1 MPDGEDFS
9 TRKVN
14 PSVEKLIL
22 SQVLYCLPLA
32 IFFDGRSLQGAA
44 QNLSYLTTSRFITD
58 MAITETLALGLFLL
72 PRRLGEESI
81 QSQSSSEHAILYA
94 QQQSPVQFTGLN
106 YPTARKNTTKEKI
119 TSHPYITSQ
128 YMTSYH
134 DISHMCFGETGEEKA
149 SMRRN
154 TFLDGFPP
162 DATKIMG
169 GPNIMVPLYQSEIA
183 PPEIRG
189 SLVSL
194 QQLAVTF
201 GILISFWIDYGT
213 ANLST
218 EAQWRIPLCLQL
230 AIGLVLGVGILFF
243 PHSPRWLMSV
253 GKEEQA
259 LQVLSKL
266 RRLPDHHPKV
276 IKEWREIKI
285 NVTFDKLVE
294 IETYPDYVDAG
305 TSGRFKIFMMG
316 YVELFRKGMRNRL
329 FIACAIQ
336 FFQQFVGINA
346 LIYYAPKIFQSV
358 GLTGSSVSLLATGVV
373 GVINF
378 LMTIPTV
385 LFLDMVGRKKMLM
398 IASVGLSVSMII
410 VAIITGLYEDDW
422 PNHTAEG
429 WVAVVFVYIFIANFA
444 YSWGPIGWVIPSEIF
459 PLRARAKAMSIS
471 TSANWMCN
479 FIMGMITPPMLAGI
493 HYGTYV
499 FLAVFC
505 VLSFLFTWFFIPETK
520 GLSLEEMDN
529 IFGGDMANSDSN
541 LMSRV
546 REEVHQQGVPAKPMN
561 TANDSQKT

>member
-1 MPDGEDFS
+1 MSLNTKYEAKRPPPDIETFS
-9 TRKVN
+9 TRAASHFDEKIDDEKIHSGIKGLIAN
-14 PSVEKLIL
+14 PYVFAT
-22 SQVLYCLPLA
+22 A
-32 IFFDGRSLQGAA
+32 IFASLGGVLFGYDQGVISGVQEMETFKDRFPMSPTENGFVVSILELGCWVGAWLVGYFADRISRKYSIVLFSAVFLVGSSLQGAA
-44 QNLSYLTTSRFITD
+44 QNLSYLLSGRF
-58 MAITETLALGLFLL
+58 
-72 PRRLGEESI
+72 
-81 QSQSSSEHAILYA
+81 
-94 QQQSPVQFTGLN
+94 VTGL
-106 YPTARKNTTKEKI
+106 AV
-119 TSHPYITSQ
+119 
-128 YMTSYH
+128 
-134 DISHMCFGETGEEKA
+134 GGL
-149 SMRRN
+149 SM
-154 TFLDGFPP
+154 L
-162 DATKIMG
+162 
-169 GPNIMVPLYQSEIA
+169 VPLYQSEIA

-529 IFGGDMANSDSN
+529 IFGGEMANSDSN

-546 REEVHQQGVPAKPMN
+546 REEVHQQGVPARPVD
-561 TANDSQKT
+561 TTSDSRGA